1 MDKYLVTIEFR
12 YSDAPANDSEFAST
26 AKSTTVTIGVFD
38 SLEVACV
45 EGNKQ
50 LVVLESKFK
59 LNPHRNHKERFTPS
73 MRLISDL
80 GYLQTP
86 FSFFAKIDT
95 LRNAEIGDVVDSVL
109 ASVKRYAQYKNN
121 MADE

>member
-12 YSDAPANDSEFAST
+12 YSDAPANDSEYATT
-26 AKSTTVTIGVFD
+26 AKTTVVTIGVFD
-38 SLEVACV
+38 SLDVACV

-50 LVVLESKFK
+50 LAVLESKFK
-59 LNPHRNHKERFTPS
+59 LNPHYNRRERFTPN
-73 MRLISDL
+73 MRLITDL

-95 LRNAEIGDVVDSVL
+95 LQYTEIGDAVDSVM
-109 ASVKRYAQYKNN
+109 ASVKRYAKYKKNL
-121 MADE
+121 DSE

>member
-38 SLEVACV
+38 SLDVACV

-59 LNPHRNHKERFTPS
+59 LNPHYNRRERFTPS
-73 MRLISDL
+73 MRLITDL

-95 LRNAEIGDVVDSVL
+95 MRYTEISDVVDSL
-109 ASVKRYAQYKNN
+109 LSSVKRYAQYKKN

>member
-1 MDKYLVTIEFR
+1 MEKYLVTIEFR
-12 YSDAPANDSEFAST
+12 YSDAPANDSEFATT
-26 AKSTTVTIGVFD
+26 AKTTAVTIGVFD
-38 SLEVACV
+38 SLDVACV

-50 LVVLESKFK
+50 LVILESMFK
-59 LNPHRNHKERFTPS
+59 LNPHYNRRERFTPS

-95 LRNAEIGDVVDSVL
+95 LRYTEIGDAVDSVL
-109 ASVKRYAQYKNN
+109 ASVKRYAKYKKN
-121 MADE
+121 MANE

>member
-38 SLEVACV
+38 SLDVACI

-59 LNPHRNHKERFTPS
+59 LNPHWNRRERFSPS
-73 MRLISDL
+73 MRLISDI

-95 LRNAEIGDVVDSVL
+95 LRYTDIGDAVDSVL
-109 ASVKRYAQYKNN
+109 TSVKRYRQYKKE
-121 MADE
+121 MDDE